1 MATDFELEVAFT
13 SRFKNTRLFIKDGR
27 AFFGLWEPPPVELDG
42 DEDEVEVRL
51 GEEGQLELF
60 ALRFYRDKT
69 LWYVIAQ
76 ANHIDFPFEQ
86 VVPGMRL
93 VIPKPGRVR
102 AALLRALS
110 RQQRRAEEANQ

>member
-1 MATDFELEVAFT
+1 MATRFELEVEFT
-13 SRFKNTRLFIKDGR
+13 SRFKGTRLFIRDGQ
-27 AFFGLWEPPPVELDG
+27 AFFGLWEPLPVDLDG
-42 DEDEVEVRL
+42 DEEEVEVQL

-69 LWYVIAQ
+69 LWHVIAQ

-86 VVPGMRL
+86 VIPGMRL

-102 AALLRALS
+102 AALLLALS
-110 RQQRRAEEANQ
+110 RQQGRETR